1 MNFLKKYIVL
11 FFFNAPKKE
20 VKKAKRK
27 YTKRIKA
34 QNITKKTV
42 ASQNILEKINVVKN
56 DVFDSN
62 KVIQFLRIC
71 KKLYSKKY
79 TVYRYTPKFK
89 KNDYNVT
96 VQNNPDFDYSKV
108 ENTKNKISYDVSIK
122 KNICKKNTNDYARL
136 KRLSKIAFNNI
147 NINNML
153 LGTENDIM
161 NKILV
166 FALSS
171 DFNFYNKRKLFFTD
185 KKTYIHIT
193 DNILFLQNNKFKMQL
208 KLDNINSL
216 MYI

>member
-1 MNFLKKYIVL
+1 MKSQL
-11 FFFNAPKKE
+11 
-20 VKKAKRK
+20 RK
-27 YTKRIKA
+27 IFA
-34 QNITKKTV
+34 
-42 ASQNILEKINVVKN
+42 
-56 DVFDSN
+56 
-62 KVIQFLRIC
+62 
-71 KKLYSKKY
+71 
-79 TVYRYTPKFK
+79 
-89 KNDYNVT
+89 
-96 VQNNPDFDYSKV
+96 
-108 ENTKNKISYDVSIK
+108 
-122 KNICKKNTNDYARL
+122 KKNTNDYARL

-161 NKILV
+161 KKILV